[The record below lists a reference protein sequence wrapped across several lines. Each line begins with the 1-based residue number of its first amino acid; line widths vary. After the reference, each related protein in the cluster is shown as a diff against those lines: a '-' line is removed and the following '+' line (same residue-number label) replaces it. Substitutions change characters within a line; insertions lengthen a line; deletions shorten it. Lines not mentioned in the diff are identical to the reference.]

1 MLATGDIADDG
12 AGGVGTSVPE
22 GTMGGVANFVRGTNL
37 APGAIPVSSLPH
49 CYDTAANRFP
59 HDRVMSGCENQ
70 NQCGWGFWIR
80 GSAPPG
86 Q

>member
-37 APGAIPVSSLPH
+37 APGGLPVSSFRI
-49 CYDTAANRFP
+49 AAIATGDIADDGAGGLVLKALYVWN
-59 HDRVMSGCENQ
+59 
-70 NQCGWGFWIR
+70 
-80 GSAPPG
+80 
-86 Q
+86 